1 MGILNEITRD
11 EGRFLF
17 EERDYG
23 LFFFNESANPCN
35 PWFERGVFDLL

>member
-1 MGILNEITRD
+1 MGILNEITRG

-23 LFFFNESANPCN
+23 LSFFNESAN